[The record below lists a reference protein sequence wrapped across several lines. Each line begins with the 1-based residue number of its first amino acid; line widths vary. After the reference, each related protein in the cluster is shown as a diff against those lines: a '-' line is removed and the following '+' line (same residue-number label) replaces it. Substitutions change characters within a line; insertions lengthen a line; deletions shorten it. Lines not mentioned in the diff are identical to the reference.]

1 MIGDMLAIV
10 IVIHNLKLLGRHV
23 LRHEDMVAVGKIV
36 IRTLAPCV
44 EGAAVDSIHR
54 LDAHIGIATLGDDLV
69 AAIVKSV
76 TDAAKNEGFELQDK
90 NIIGVTEAVVARTQD
105 NYATTDQIA
114 TDIRNKFG
122 GEDLG
127 MVFPILSRNRFA
139 ILLRSIAMGCKK
151 LYVQLSYP
159 SDEVGNSFIT
169 YDQIDE
175 KGVNPYSDSFNEEE
189 FRAVFGYDT
198 KHTFT
203 GVDYI
208 EYYKSLGDNIEIIF
222 SNDPRYIL
230 KYTKNV
236 LNCDIHTRFRTQRL
250 LKAAGAQKVYRMDEI
265 LTESVDGSGFN
276 PQYGLLG
283 SNKATEDKVKLF
295 PRDCQE
301 FVDRLAAAMFEATG
315 KKIECM
321 IYGDGGFKDPVG
333 GIWELADPV
342 VSPAFTPGLAG
353 KPNELKMKYFAD
365 NDFSDLSGEELAAAM
380 KEKIRAK
387 DGDLV
392 GNMQSQGTTPRQLTD
407 LLGSLCDL
415 TSGSG
420 DRGTPVILIQGYF
433 DNFAT
438 E

>member
-1 MIGDMLAIV
+1 MHYTGV
-10 IVIHNLKLLGRHV
+10 TSR
-23 LRHEDMVAVGKIV
+23 
-36 IRTLAPCV
+36 
-44 EGAAVDSIHR
+44 
-54 LDAHIGIATLGDDLV
+54 GIICPIFQQGDDLV

-76 TDAAKNEGFELQDK
+76 TDAAKGEGFELQDR
-90 NIIGVTEAVVARTQD
+90 NIIGVTEAVVARTQG

-114 TDIRNKFG
+114 KDIRNKFG
-122 GEDLG
+122 GEELG
-127 MVFPILSRNRFA
+127 IVFPILSRNRFA
-139 ILLRSIAMGCKK
+139 ILLRSIAKGCKK
-151 LYVQLSYP
+151 LYIQLSYP

-189 FRAVFGYDT
+189 FRNIFGYDT

-250 LKAAGAQKVYRMDEI
+250 LKNAGAEIVYRMDEI

-295 PRDCQE
+295 PRDCQK
-301 FVDRLAAAMFEATG
+301 FVDRLQEELFKATG

-321 IYGDGGFKDPVG
+321 VYGDGGFKDPVG

-365 NDFSDLSGEELAAAM
+365 NDFSDLSGKELAAAM
-380 KEKIRAK
+380 KERIRAK
-387 DGDLV
+387 DGDLI

-433 DNFAT
+433 DNYAT

>member
-1 MIGDMLAIV
+1 MHYTGV
-10 IVIHNLKLLGRHV
+10 TSR
-23 LRHEDMVAVGKIV
+23 
-36 IRTLAPCV
+36 
-44 EGAAVDSIHR
+44 
-54 LDAHIGIATLGDDLV
+54 GIICPIFQQGDDLV

-76 TDAAKNEGFELQDK
+76 TDAAKGEGFELQDR
-90 NIIGVTEAVVARTQD
+90 NIIGVTEAVVARTQG

-114 TDIRNKFG
+114 KDIRNKFG
-122 GEDLG
+122 GEELG
-127 MVFPILSRNRFA
+127 IVFPILSRNRFA
-139 ILLRSIAMGCKK
+139 ILLRSIAKGCKK

-189 FRAVFGYDT
+189 FRNIFGYDT

-250 LKAAGAQKVYRMDEI
+250 LKNAGAEIVYRMDEI
-265 LTESVDGSGFN
+265 LTESIDGSGFN

-301 FVDRLAAAMFEATG
+301 FVDRLQEEMFKATG

-321 IYGDGGFKDPVG
+321 VYGDGGFKDPVG

-380 KEKIRAK
+380 KEMIKAK

-433 DNFAT
+433 DNYAT

>member
-1 MIGDMLAIV
+1 MHYTGV
-10 IVIHNLKLLGRHV
+10 TSR
-23 LRHEDMVAVGKIV
+23 
-36 IRTLAPCV
+36 
-44 EGAAVDSIHR
+44 
-54 LDAHIGIATLGDDLV
+54 GIICPIFQQGDDLV

-90 NIIGVTEAVVARTQD
+90 NIIGVTEAVVARTQG

-127 MVFPILSRNRFA
+127 IVFPILSRNRFA
-139 ILLRSIAMGCKK
+139 ILLRSIAKGCKK

-175 KGVNPYSDSFNEEE
+175 KGVNPFSDSFNEEE

-208 EYYKSLGDNIEIIF
+208 DYYKSLGDNIEIIF

-250 LKAAGAQKVYRMDEI
+250 LKAAGADKVYRMDEI

-301 FVDRLAAAMFEATG
+301 FVDKLQEEMFKATG
-315 KKIECM
+315 KNIECM
-321 IYGDGGFKDPVG
+321 VYGDGGFKDPVG

-365 NDFSDLSGEELAAAM
+365 NDFSDLSGEELAEAM
-380 KEKIRAK
+380 KKMIKAK

-433 DNFAT
+433 DNYAT